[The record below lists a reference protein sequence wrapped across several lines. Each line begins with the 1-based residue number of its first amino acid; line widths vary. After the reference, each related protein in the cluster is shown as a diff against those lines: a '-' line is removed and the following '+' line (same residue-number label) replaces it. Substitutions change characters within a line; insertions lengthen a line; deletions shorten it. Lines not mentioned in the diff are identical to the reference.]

1 MVFRGGAVKGI
12 EEDSDEE
19 YQSGPPPRL
28 WIFGY
33 VKVIQVS
40 LKFQGSG
47 MKLPPL
53 LPPNMTT
60 LPLMGSPDGRDQEK
74 TSRPTNKSAVYPWPR
89 TDELARTTAAYTTP
103 LRKLAA
109 DQRPWCGRHAADFEL
124 KVEM

>member
-1 MVFRGGAVKGI
+1 MVEGREEEWRSGA
-12 EEDSDEE
+12 
-19 YQSGPPPRL
+19 PLTL

-33 VKVIQVS
+33 VEVIPVS

-47 MKLPPL
+47 MKLPRR

-89 TDELARTTAAYTTP
+89 TDELARPTAAYTTP